1 MKIRLSLK
9 GKEVKGWGLFY
20 TLTWHLGVGDVGSEG
35 NSQHQAHFQ
44 ADHFSTRPGLTST
57 YLACPK
63 TVYPKS
69 NLADPPVPLGPQSHS

>member
-1 MKIRLSLK
+1 MWAMK
-9 GKEVKGWGLFY
+9 
-20 TLTWHLGVGDVGSEG
+20 G

-57 YLACPK
+57 YLACPN

-69 NLADPPVPLGPQSHS
+69 NLADPPVPLGPHSPIPSAIYEGKQAEE